1 MGPYFDCLIYI
12 YINLILKLIIIIF
25 IFFFNFHKDWPLE
38 FSSYLYEVEFVDLIQ
53 DNIVKT
59 FIDFGLEWDIQF
71 TLTILNEISSDWHN
85 IMYISGTYINYLNNV
100 LHFLLV
106 VIAHI
111 VLIFKPK
118 IQDSSLDLGV
128 FFRIVQ
134 ISL

>member
-1 MGPYFDCLIYI
+1 M
-12 YINLILKLIIIIF
+12 
-25 IFFFNFHKDWPLE
+25 E